1 MEWIVGLIV
10 FPLAAALLILVL
22 PFRAVR
28 NNIVRAASAVICA
41 AVVYLLLTNLQTP
54 TTYFEADSEFVNI
67 AMLVIEFAIAVY
79 LFILSI
85 MKKKWLA
92 AVLVFFQFG
101 MVVFFEVLYGHTA
114 RASHNLFIDQFSI
127 IMALIIGIIGTLI
140 CVYAI
145 GYMRK
150 YHEHHPEEKDRS
162 GFFFFLL
169 FVFLSAMFGVVFS
182 NNLMWLLFFW
192 EITTLCSFLLIGYS
206 NTKEAVDNSFL
217 ALMMNLGGGL
227 AFAVGIF
234 ILFAFKGV
242 IELDKLLLE
251 KGIFAMIP
259 VALIAFAGLTKSAQL
274 PFSKWLLGA
283 MVAPTPTS
291 ALLHSSTM
299 VKAGVYIVVRLS
311 PILQN
316 TWVGYMVA
324 IVGGVTFLIGSLIA
338 VSQRNAKKVLA
349 YSTIANLGLI
359 IACAGVGTYETVWA
373 GVFLIIFH
381 AVSKSLLFISVG
393 TVENSIG
400 SKDIESMDNLIV
412 RMPKVTILLVIGI
425 CGMFI
430 APFGM
435 LISKWAALEAF
446 IKVNFIISPILIGL
460 ISYGSAATVFF
471 WTKWLGKIIAINT
484 RIPRN
489 TTPCEKKVTGD
500 EWASK
505 FIHAV
510 LVILLCT
517 LFPFISYFMV
527 EPYLNGI
534 FGFSHIMQSGNLK
547 IMSIMIA
554 LIIIIPLFLMLW
566 QYRKKRVFSSPY
578 MAGRNVRSNVKFEG
592 SAGMERELALKNY
605 YLENIFG
612 ESRVFN
618 IGVVISIAVIVL
630 MMGAVV
636 L

>member
-1 MEWIVGLIV
+1 MLWIIGLIL

-28 NNIVRAASAVICA
+28 NNIVRVAAAVICA
-41 AVVYLLLTNLQTP
+41 AVVYLLLNNLRTP
-54 TTYFEADSEFVNI
+54 ATYYAAEFEIVNI
-67 AMLVIEFAIAVY
+67 VMFVIELAIAVF
-79 LFILSI
+79 LFVLSV

-92 AVLVFFQFG
+92 AVLVLLQTG
-101 MVVFFEVLYGHTA
+101 TIVFFEVAYGHSA
-114 RASHNLFIDQFSI
+114 RAAHNLFIDQFSI

-140 CVYAI
+140 CVYAV
-145 GYMRK
+145 GYMKK
-150 YHEHHPEEKDRS
+150 YHEHHPEVKDRS
-162 GFFFFLL
+162 GLFFFLL
-169 FVFLSAMFGVVFS
+169 FVFLSAMFGLVFA
-182 NNLMWLLFFW
+182 NNLVWLLFFW

-206 NTKEAVDNSFL
+206 DTPEAVNNSFL
-217 ALMMNLGGGL
+217 ALVMNLGGGL
-227 AFAVGIF
+227 AFSAAII
-234 ILFAFKGV
+234 ILCAYKGV
-242 IELDKLLLE
+242 IELDKLVAGKDFFIML
-251 KGIFAMIP
+251 P

-311 PILQN
+311 PVLQN

-324 IVGGVTFLIGSLIA
+324 LVGGVTFLVGSLIA

-381 AVSKSLLFISVG
+381 AVAKSLLFISVG

-412 RMPKVTILLVIGI
+412 RMPKVTIMLVIGI

-471 WTKWLGKIIAINT
+471 WAKWLGKIISINT
-484 RIPRN
+484 RIPRT
-489 TTPCEKKVTGD
+489 TTPCEKKVTAD
-500 EWASK
+500 EWVSK
-505 FIHAV
+505 LIHAV
-510 LVILLCT
+510 LVVLLCL
-517 LFPFISYFMV
+517 LFPFVSYFMV
-527 EPYLNGI
+527 EPYLNAI
-534 FGFSHIMQSGNLK
+534 FGFNPIMQSGNLK
-547 IMSIMIA
+547 IMSIMIT

-566 QYRKKRVFSSPY
+566 QYRKKRVFGSPY
-578 MAGRNVRSNVKFEG
+578 MAGRNVHATVKFEG
-592 SAGMERELALKNY
+592 SAGAERELALKNY
-605 YLENIFG
+605 YLENLFG
-612 ESRVFN
+612 ESRIFN
-618 IGVVISIAVIVL
+618 IGVVISIAVIVI

>member
-1 MEWIVGLIV
+1 
-10 FPLAAALLILVL
+10 
-22 PFRAVR
+22 
-28 NNIVRAASAVICA
+28 
-41 AVVYLLLTNLQTP
+41 
-54 TTYFEADSEFVNI
+54 
-67 AMLVIEFAIAVY
+67 ML
-79 LFILSI
+79 
-85 MKKKWLA
+85 
-92 AVLVFFQFG
+92 
-101 MVVFFEVLYGHTA
+101 
-114 RASHNLFIDQFSI
+114 
-127 IMALIIGIIGTLI
+127 
-140 CVYAI
+140 
-145 GYMRK
+145 
-150 YHEHHPEEKDRS
+150 
-162 GFFFFLL
+162 
-169 FVFLSAMFGVVFS
+169 
-182 NNLMWLLFFW
+182 
-192 EITTLCSFLLIGYS
+192 
-206 NTKEAVDNSFL
+206 
-217 ALMMNLGGGL
+217 
-227 AFAVGIF
+227 
-234 ILFAFKGV
+234 
-242 IELDKLLLE
+242 
-251 KGIFAMIP
+251 P

-311 PILQN
+311 PVLQN

-324 IVGGVTFLIGSLIA
+324 LVGGVTFLIGSLIA

-359 IACAGVGTYETVWA
+359 VACAGVGTYETVWA

-381 AVSKSLLFISVG
+381 AVAKSLLFISVG

-412 RMPKVTILLVIGI
+412 RMPKVTVMLVIGI

-446 IKVNFIISPILIGL
+446 IKVNFIVSPILIGL

-471 WTKWLGKIIAINT
+471 WAKWLGKIISINT
-484 RIPRN
+484 RIPRT
-489 TTPCEKKVTGD
+489 TTPCEKKVTAD
-500 EWASK
+500 EWVSK
-505 FIHAV
+505 LIHAA
-510 LVILLCT
+510 LVVLLCL
-517 LFPFISYFMV
+517 LFSFVSYFMV
-527 EPYLNGI
+527 EPYLNAI
-534 FGFSHIMQSGNLK
+534 FGFNPIMQSGNLR
-547 IMSIMIA
+547 IMSIMIT

-566 QYRKKRVFSSPY
+566 QYRKKRVFGSPY
-578 MAGRNVRSNVKFEG
+578 MAGRNVHATVKFEG

-605 YLENIFG
+605 YLENLFG

-618 IGVVISIAVIVL
+618 IGVVISIAVIVI